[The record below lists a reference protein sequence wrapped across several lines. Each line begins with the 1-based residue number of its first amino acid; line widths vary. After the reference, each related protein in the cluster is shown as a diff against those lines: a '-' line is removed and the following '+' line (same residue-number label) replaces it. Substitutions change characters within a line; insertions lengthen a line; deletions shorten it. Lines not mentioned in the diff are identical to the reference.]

1 MHRDAPCLP
10 RRSDADYAK
19 ALRATRVLRPG
30 IEANG
35 NTRMATF
42 DFPALG
48 APLSEAEPCGP
59 DLDLGGDADYMNF
72 VARTEG
78 VLPTTF
84 FSGPEGKPFDRSS
97 IDFDAEFATIA
108 PLLARTRDLRLL
120 VILAKLLV
128 LKRDLAGFVDC
139 IALIDAL
146 LKQNWDDVHP
156 QAFDGDFGIRTAA
169 LETLDD
175 MPPVVFPLQYLPLI
189 NHRRLGPLSYRA
201 WMIATGE
208 AKPREGEEILDP
220 VAIQS
225 ALTDEELPVLI
236 ERRAQFHALQSA
248 LTSIREICVDRL
260 GAERAAK
267 LERLP
272 ALAVKIAALFEGV
285 IAKRDPAQASAKSEG
300 APDDPQQAGST
311 VPAGAVASTR
321 DVADA
326 LAAIAGYFARFEPSS
341 PALLLVRQAEQL
353 MGKSFLDVMR
363 ILMPNQ
369 VEQAAIQ
376 IGKDQVFDLPIERL
390 ASFAEVAADPVSE
403 DVAPEPEPVAEPTDA
418 PSEQSEIAEGDVVD
432 GASTA
437 VAAPARR
444 IEARTRAD
452 AIRLLEQIGSYYRI
466 AEPSS
471 PVPFLTDRARSY
483 AERDFLSLL
492 KELLP
497 QDAFKGPA
505 S

>member
-1 MHRDAPCLP
+1 MP
-10 RRSDADYAK
+10 RGCAERVS
-19 ALRATRVLRPG
+19 RAVRLA
-30 IEANG
+30 ANEEC
-35 NTRMATF
+35 MATF
-42 DFPALG
+42 DFAGLG
-48 APLSEAEPCGP
+48 AALSEAEPCGP

-84 FSGPEGKPFDRSS
+84 FSGVDGKPFDRSS
-97 IDFDAEFATIA
+97 IDFDAEFTAIG
-108 PLLARTRDLRLL
+108 PLLERTRDIRLF

-128 LKRDLAGFVDC
+128 LSRDLAGFVGCVGLVDG
-139 IALIDAL
+139 L
-146 LKQNWDDVHP
+146 LKQHWDNVHP
-156 QAFDGDFGIRTAA
+156 QAFEGDLGIRTAA
-169 LETLDD
+169 IETLDD

-189 NHRRLGPLSYRA
+189 NHRRLGPLSYRS

-208 AKPREGEEILDP
+208 SKPREGEEILDP

-225 ALTDEELPVLI
+225 ALTEVELSVLI
-236 ERRAQFHALQSA
+236 ERRAQFHALLSA
-248 LTSIREICVDRL
+248 LTGIRETCVERL

-272 ALAVKIAALFEGV
+272 ALVGQIAALFEGI
-285 IAKRDPAQASAKSEG
+285 IAKRDPAQATEKPEG
-300 APDDPQQAGST
+300 APDDPLQGGST
-311 VPAGAVASTR
+311 VPAGAVASMR

-326 LAAIAGYFARFEPSS
+326 LAAIAGYFARFEPSN

-353 MGKSFLDVMR
+353 MGKSFLEVMR
-363 ILMPNQ
+363 ILMPNH

-390 ASFAEVAADPVSE
+390 SAFAEVAVDSSHSSE
-403 DVAPEPEPVAEPTDA
+403 DVASEPAADAEQTDT
-418 PSEQSEIAEGDVVD
+418 PSEQAESAEDP
-432 GASTA
+432 A
-437 VAAPARR
+437 VNGLAATIAAPARR
-444 IEARTRAD
+444 IEAKTRAD
-452 AIRLLEQIGSYYRI
+452 AIRLLDQIGSYYRL